1 MRVEWVHPSWRDVV
15 IEALARDDT
24 ARRRFLAHCGV
35 DGAALA
41 LSEAGGA
48 AGERVRPLLRGDADW
63 DALGDGLHRL
73 CPELSEAGA
82 VQLLTVLAAGEPDP
96 ELSALA
102 ELVARR
108 LAAQWREHVVGVD
121 ALVAWAAVAGRLPRR
136 PPAPPVAPTWHTLAP
151 QHAPREPAEVERF
164 ADWLRLAELLERH
177 DPELLAGL
185 GFPEHYAPLLDD
197 FASAT
202 PRDEPPV
209 EHELRLQAL
218 GRLQDLYPRCT
229 GPALESVNVLSEDD
243 EPLLAATA
251 PVADGG
257 GFPVARV
264 LRDLAE

>member
-1 MRVEWVHPSWRDVV
+1 MRVDWVHPSWRDVV
-15 IEALARDDT
+15 IEALARDE
-24 ARRRFLAHCGV
+24 AERRRFLAQCGV

-48 AGERVRPLLRGDADW
+48 AGERVRPLLRDDRDW

-73 CPELSEAGA
+73 CPELSEAEA
-82 VQLLTVLAAGEPDP
+82 VRLLSVLAAGEPDP

-108 LAAQWREHVVGVD
+108 LAAQWRDHVVGVD

-151 QHAPREPAEVERF
+151 KRAPREPAEVERF
-164 ADWLRLAELLERH
+164 ADWLRLAELLESH

-185 GFPEHYAPLLDD
+185 GFPDHYAHALDE
-197 FASAT
+197 FAEAT
-202 PRDEPPV
+202 PRDEPPI

-218 GRLQDLYPRCT
+218 ARLQDLYPRCT
-229 GPALESVNVLSEDD
+229 GLALQSVNTLSWDD
-243 EPLLAATA
+243 EPELPAAPDA
-251 PVADGG
+251 G
-257 GFPVARV
+257 GFPVTRV
-264 LRDLAE
+264 LRDLT